1 MTQTP
6 PATSPAVD
14 LAAPLSPDVATRTRA
29 DGWTVERQR
38 AFLEA
43 LADCGSVRAA
53 CARVGMSA
61 QAAYALRRRS
71 DARAFRQAWDAA
83 RAMAAQVLEEA
94 AWDRAIHGTVRQH
107 FYHGEMIAETR
118 VYSDKLLLGLIDRNR
133 AALELA
139 ETHPEVIEQ
148 VVGDW
153 DAALDR
159 IGTGDHLRTEDELN
173 AEFEAEWAQAAADF
187 AAEQA
192 RAAADA
198 APGAKPAAPAAAHAA
213 PPPAEPAPDRPAAVR
228 PAPPDDAPDAAPAV
242 MPSGRADPEGALRG
256 AMRAAE
262 NRSTVSTSSTSAPR
276 RRPAI
281 VAPEAL
287 GLGAAGLAGRTGFTA
302 C

>member
-6 PATSPAVD
+6 PAAPPAAD
-14 LAAPLSPDVATRTRA
+14 LAAPVSPDVATRTRA

-139 ETHPEVIEQ
+139 ETDPRLIAEVAE
-148 VVGDW
+148 DW
-153 DAALDR
+153 DAALAR
-159 IGTGDHLRTEDELN
+159 LGTGEHLRTEEEMD

-192 RAAADA
+192 RT
-198 APGAKPAAPAAAHAA
+198 APAAAPATPAKPAPAAA
-213 PPPAEPAPDRPAAVR
+213 PPRAAAAPAEPAPAETAPQRPAAAPPVR
-228 PAPPDDAPDAAPAV
+228 AAAAAAPPAAATPAP
-242 MPSGRADPEGALRG
+242 
-256 AMRAAE
+256 MRATE
-262 NRSTVSTSSTSAPR
+262 NRPTVSTSSTSARP

-281 VAPEAL
+281 VAPDAL
-287 GLGAAGLAGRTGFTA
+287 LAPVRTGFTA